1 MNASN
6 ASERPVLQVENLR
19 VTFATPRE
27 QLQALCGVSFDVRE
41 GEIFGLVGE
50 SGCGKSVT
58 GLSLLRL
65 VPPPGAITG
74 GEIRFR
80 GDNLLAR
87 SEREM
92 QAIRGASI
100 AMIFQDPTSSLNPVF
115 QIGSQLSDVLRQHQA
130 VSKAE
135 ARSSVLRTFEA
146 VGLPDAQRVYRS
158 YPHELSGGMQQRV
171 MIAMALL
178 CSPALLIADEPTTAL
193 DVTIQAQILWLL
205 RDLRARTGIAILLI
219 THDLG
224 VVREVCDR
232 VAVMYAGQVV
242 ESCSTEALFAA
253 PRHPYT
259 QGLMAATP
267 SATPRGQRLQ
277 AIPGVVPANPG
288 RITGCPFASRC
299 AFVME
304 RCRVEMPR
312 FQMVDT
318 GHYAACHLLDEAGAS

>member
-1 MNASN
+1 MST
-6 ASERPVLQVENLR
+6 SERPVLEVNDLR

-27 QLQALCGVSFDVRE
+27 QLQAICGVSFDVRE

-65 VPPPGAITG
+65 VPPPGAIVG

-80 GDNLLAR
+80 GTNLLATT
-87 SEREM
+87 EREM
-92 QAIRGASI
+92 QSIRGASI

-115 QIGSQLSDVLRQHQA
+115 QIGSQLGDVLRQHKA
-130 VSKAE
+130 VRKAE
-135 ARSSVLRTFEA
+135 ARSTVLQTFEA
-146 VGLPDAQRVYRS
+146 VGLPDAQRVYRA

-205 RDLRARTGIAILLI
+205 RDLRERTGIAILLI

-242 ESCSTEALFAA
+242 ESCSTEALFES

-259 QGLMAATP
+259 KGLMAGTP
-267 SATPRGQRLQ
+267 SASARGQRLQ
-277 AIPGVVPANPG
+277 AIPGVVPSNPG
-288 RITGCPFASRC
+288 RIKGCPFASRC
-299 AFVME
+299 SFVMD
-304 RCRVEMPR
+304 RCREEMPAKR
-312 FQMVDT
+312 SVSE
-318 GHYAACHLLDEAGAS
+318 GHQAACHLLEGATLS

>member
-1 MNASN
+1 VNVPSH
-6 ASERPVLQVENLR
+6 PVLQVDNLR
-19 VTFATPRE
+19 VAFSTPRE
-27 QLQALCGVSFDVRE
+27 HLKAVCGVTFDVRE

-58 GLSLLRL
+58 GLSILRL
-65 VPPPGAITG
+65 VPPPGAIEG
-74 GEIRFR
+74 GTIRFR
-80 GDNLLAR
+80 GANLLDKT
-87 SEREM
+87 EREM

-115 QIGSQLSDVLRQHQA
+115 QIGSQLCDVLRQHKP
-130 VSKAE
+130 VNKTE
-135 ARSSVLRTFEA
+135 ARATVLETLEA
-146 VGLPDAQRVYRS
+146 VGLPDKQRVFRS

-205 RDLRARTGIAILLI
+205 RDLRERAGIAILLI

-242 ESCSTEALFAA
+242 ESCATEQLFSF

-267 SATPRGQRLQ
+267 SSVARGERLQ
-277 AIPGVVPANPG
+277 AIPGVVPPNPG
-288 RITGCPFASRC
+288 RLVGCPFASRC
-299 AFVME
+299 AFVLE
-304 RCRVEMPR
+304 RCRTEMPPVR
-312 FQMVDT
+312 LVGD
-318 GHYAACHLLDEAGAS
+318 GHLAACHLLDEAVQA

>member
-1 MNASN
+1 MTPAGQ
-6 ASERPVLQVENLR
+6 PVLEVQDLR

-27 QLQALCGVSFDVRE
+27 QLQAVCGVSFAVRA
-41 GEIFGLVGE
+41 GEIFGIVGE

-58 GLSLLRL
+58 GLSILRM
-65 VPPPGAITG
+65 VPPPGQITG
-74 GEIRFR
+74 GDIRF
-80 GDNLLAR
+80 GGASLADK
-87 SEREM
+87 SAREM
-92 QAIRGASI
+92 QQIRGASI

-115 QIGSQLSDVLRQHQA
+115 QIGSQLVDVLRQHRPIKRA
-130 VSKAE
+130 D
-135 ARSSVLRTFEA
+135 ARAQVLSAFES
-146 VGLPDAQRVYRS
+146 VGLPDGQRVYRA

-205 RDLRARTGIAILLI
+205 RDLRDRTGIAILLI

-232 VAVMYAGQVV
+232 VAVMYAGQIV
-242 ESCSTEALFAA
+242 ESCPTEALFRS

-259 QGLMAATP
+259 QGLIAATP
-267 SATPRGQRLQ
+267 SAAARGQHLQ

-288 RITGCPFASRC
+288 RITGCPFSSRC
-299 AFVME
+299 AHVMD
-304 RCRVEMPR
+304 RCRVQMPP
-312 FQMVDT
+312 VHSVSE
-318 GHYAACHLLDEAGAS
+318 GHAAACYLLEDAPQS

>member
-41 GEIFGLVGE
+41 GEIYGLVGE

-58 GLSLLRL
+58 GLSVLRL
-65 VPPPGAITG
+65 VPPPGAIAG

-80 GDNLLAR
+80 GDNLLTR

-135 ARSSVLRTFEA
+135 ARSSVLQTFEA